1 VPLSGDPE
9 TTVADQHDHALA
21 DALGPGTARRSRRWW
36 TRWPAV
42 LILAWVALAVV
53 DLAAFGISGASPR
66 AAAPKTASRV
76 PAPGSTAHQA
86 TTPGPARTSA
96 SPPAAPAVQVLVPVS
111 ATAFGPTGPASG
123 DNQGDAGLAID
134 PSTATAWQTDWYR
147 SASFGNL
154 EAGTGLLIDMGQPV
168 TMTAVELTL
177 GSTPGADLQLL
188 VGNVPDQS
196 QMRQVAAASDA
207 GGTVQLTLASP
218 APARYLLIWF
228 TLLPPDGTGTYQA
241 SVYDVRIE
249 GTP

>member
-1 VPLSGDPE
+1 MAE
-9 TTVADQHDHALA
+9 QHDHALA
-21 DALGPGTARRSRRWW
+21 DTLGRSTAKRSRRWW
-36 TRWPAV
+36 ARWPV
-42 LILAWVALAVV
+42 LLILAWAALAVV
-53 DLAAFGISGASPR
+53 DLAAFGVSGSSSR
-66 AAAPKTASRV
+66 AAAPRTASRAA
-76 PAPGSTAHQA
+76 APGSTAHRA

-111 ATAFGPTGPASG
+111 ASAFGPTGPASG
-123 DNQGDAGLAID
+123 DNPGDASLAID
-134 PSTATAWQTDWYR
+134 SSAATAWQTDWYR

-177 GSTPGADLQLL
+177 GSTPGADLELL

-196 QMRQVAAASDA
+196 QMRQVAAASDT
-207 GGTVQLTLASP
+207 GGTVQLTLSSP
-218 APARYLLIWF
+218 TPARYLLIWF
-228 TLLPPDGTGTYQA
+228 TLLPPDGAGTYQA